1 MLQRIQYA
9 LRLIRDIYIYIFL
22 FFIWGG
28 WHKEITH
35 NTQSWKV
42 LSPNLTNKLDWDGL
56 WDPTLGNVHV
66 GHEQLHHRSVEQ
78 VHNKEWYFMFLQVLS
93 WQFFVVF
100 HYVVFNI
107 FIYFLDKL
115 SNLITISNSPLRRSL
130 PLMSLIPFLF
140 FSPH

>member
-66 GHEQLHHRSVEQ
+66 GHVECVPLAISYHLYFLCFSKDLSSYITDQ
-78 VHNKEWYFMFLQVLS
+78 WNKYTIKNDTLCF
-93 WQFFVVF
+93 
-100 HYVVFNI
+100 YR
-107 FIYFLDKL
+107 YFLDNFL
-115 SNLITISNSPLRRSL
+115 
-130 PLMSLIPFLF
+130 LF
-140 FSPH
+140 FIMLFLTFSSIF